1 MSDGSTDGTKR
12 AVDSLAAIPLWSGY
26 SLRCEEQ
33 EWRGAAAARN
43 KALHMA
49 AAPIVLFLD
58 DDVIAGPDLLAVHL
72 ACHAAAAG
80 EREGVRVTG
89 PGASGTVVL
98 GHIETARRPE
108 ALHRQMNLWWLDH
121 YSRLAQTQPGYAA
134 FFTGNVSLPRRA
146 AIEAGGF
153 DESLDYSEDIEFGY
167 RLAALGLGFRYE
179 PRAMASTYNP
189 KPASGLL
196 RDLYRAGQGSVRIY
210 RKFPEAL
217 PTLPLSAYGETN
229 IRMRIVRGALLAL
242 AEMQG
247 GAWLINQALSMWAAS
262 KRESKLDRQLFELAR
277 SYFFW
282 RGVRAEVK
290 DKREWSRLTSPGVA
304 VLTYHSVEPLPKGAM
319 QRYTVDPGRFAMQM
333 RVLRLLR
340 YRVVS
345 LDSLVRTWSAGALP
359 PPRCVAISFDDGY
372 RDNMQH
378 AWPILRRFGYRAT
391 LFFVSGLAGKTSI
404 WDEGIE
410 GEAKALLTWEELK
423 TLDKQG
429 FQVEAHSVSHADLAE
444 VSREVAEVEIAE
456 SRRILE
462 KKLGRPVRLFAYPYG
477 HYNNHVEGQVARAGY
492 RAAFSVKRGLN
503 TLRTSRFAL
512 NRVTISGNDNL
523 LMFALKVWAGD
534 DPLRY
539 LPGFRRI
546 VDRKGKN
553 KSNSMEEQKGT
564 IG

>member
-12 AVDSLAAIPLWSGY
+12 AVDSLASTPLWSGY

-43 KALHMA
+43 KALHLA
-49 AAPIVLFLD
+49 VAPIVLFLD
-58 DDVIAGPDLLAVHL
+58 DDVIAGPDLLMVHL

-80 EREGVRVTG
+80 DREGTAG
-89 PGASGTVVL
+89 PGAPGTVVL
-98 GHIETARRPE
+98 GHIETTKRQE
-108 ALHRQMNLWWLDH
+108 ALHRQMHLWWLDH

-134 FFTGNVSLPRRA
+134 FFTGNVSLPRQA

-167 RLAALGLGFRYE
+167 RLRALGLRFRYE
-179 PRAMASTYNP
+179 PRAFASTYNP

-229 IRMRIVRGALLAL
+229 IRMRVVRGVLLAL
-242 AEMQG
+242 AEKPG
-247 GAWLINQALSMWAAS
+247 GARLVNRAFSMWAAS
-262 KRESKLDRQLFELAR
+262 IREGKLDRQLFELAR

-290 DKREWSRLTSPGVA
+290 DKGEWSQLTSPGVA
-304 VLTYHSVEPLPKGAM
+304 VLTYHSVEPAPKGAM
-319 QRYTVDPGRFAMQM
+319 QRYTVDPMRFALQM

-345 LDSLVRTWSAGALP
+345 LSSLVRMWSEGELP

-378 AWPILRRFGYRAT
+378 AWPILRKFGYGAT
-391 LFFVSGLAGKTSI
+391 LFFVSGLAGKSSI

-410 GEAKALLTWEELK
+410 GGAKALLTWAELI

-429 FQVEAHSVSHADLAE
+429 FRVEAHSVSHADLAG

-462 KKLGRPVRLFAYPYG
+462 EKLKRPVQLFAYPYG
-477 HYNNHVEGQVARAGY
+477 HYNSQVEGQVARAGY

-503 TLRTSRFAL
+503 TLRTPRFAL
-512 NRVTISGNDNL
+512 NRVTISGDDNI

-546 VDRKGKN
+546 VDRKSKGKRT
-553 KSNSMEEQKGT
+553 EAR
-564 IG
+564 IGAIG